1 MQEALKGGDIST
13 GHAKELKSRPVAEQ
27 VNLLNLIIEKDL
39 PVRATREILAIGKMH
54 GSVQAAFKED
64 DITTGHVK
72 ELSRLEKF
80 EQEKTLQKIVSKGL
94 SVKATIDLIEGEEET
109 KARKKQ
115 KATNPHQAEIDKLE
129 DELSDFFG
137 IKVQLNVN
145 EKSVGKLVIP
155 LKKSKSLDYILEKIR
170 E

>member
-1 MQEALKGGDIST
+1 M
-13 GHAKELKSRPVAEQ
+13 
-27 VNLLNLIIEKDL
+27 
-39 PVRATREILAIGKMH
+39 
-54 GSVQAAFKED
+54 
-64 DITTGHVK
+64 
-72 ELSRLEKF
+72 
-80 EQEKTLQKIVSKGL
+80 

-129 DELSDFFG
+129 EELSAFFG
-137 IKVQLNVN
+137 MKVQLNVN